1 MTPMPADSPGLKGT
15 YQGLTATVL
24 KQGSNQAIRFFVMTS
39 LRNWYRGMYL
49 LGLQPQDPTS
59 NHSGSLPCQDL
70 ASWGPHIPRLWSMLL
85 PSPEEPS
92 PLPSHHF
99 LIATPTHIQGT
110 TPTSP

>member
-59 NHSGSLPCQDL
+59 KHSGLRSSSSLFPARTWPPGAPTFLGSGPCSSPAL
-70 ASWGPHIPRLWSMLL
+70 KSPPLCL
-85 PSPEEPS
+85 PII
-92 PLPSHHF
+92 F
-99 LIATPTHIQGT
+99 
-110 TPTSP
+110 